1 MSRRG
6 WALFA
11 AMGVIWGIPYML
23 IKVAVEDM
31 PPASLVLART
41 TLATVLLV
49 PLAAT
54 RGHLRP
60 LVPHWRPLLV
70 YTLVEICAPWILLGY
85 AEQDLSSSLTGLL
98 VAAVPLVGAVLVK
111 ATGHEPMS
119 PRRVVGLLVGFAGVA
134 ALVGF
139 DVEASSLTAVGAV
152 GLVSICYAL
161 GPLILARHLA
171 ELPSLGVVA
180 ASLAIAMVIYV
191 PFGVAQWPAEAPGA
205 DAWLAV
211 VGLAVLCTAIA
222 FIVFF
227 ELIAEVGPSRST
239 VITYINPAVALA
251 LGAIVLDEQITLAT
265 GVGFVL
271 ILAGSVL
278 STQRE
283 PVSEDVPAEVAQPVP
298 QPAGVG
304 AVATRET
311 VSGEDVANCPVPEP

>member
-41 TLATVLLV
+41 AMATLLLL
-49 PLAAT
+49 PLAAV
-54 RGHLRP
+54 RRELRP
-60 LVPHWRPLLV
+60 LMPHWRPLV
-70 YTLVEICAPWILLGY
+70 IYTLVEICAPWILLGY

-119 PRRVVGLLVGFAGVA
+119 PRRVMGLLVGFAGVA

-139 DVEASSLTAVGAV
+139 DVEASSMTAVGAV

-180 ASLAIAMVIYV
+180 ASLAIAMAIYV
-191 PFGVAQWPAEAPGA
+191 PFGVTQWPAEAPGA

-211 VGLAVLCTAIA
+211 VGLAVVCTAIA
-222 FIVFF
+222 FVVFF

-239 VITYINPAVALA
+239 VITYVNPAVALV
-251 LGAIVLDEQITLAT
+251 LGAIVLDERITVAT
-265 GVGFVL
+265 GVGFAL
-271 ILAGSVL
+271 ILLGSVM
-278 STQRE
+278 STRRERVPDAAPGAPPE
-283 PVSEDVPAEVAQPVP
+283 PVA
-298 QPAGVG
+298 AGV
-304 AVATRET
+304 AADRLT
-311 VSGEDVANCPVPEP
+311 SDDVAACPVAEP